1 MPKIKKK
8 EHKLDTGQDEDVEL
22 KAGRLRIYFQ
32 NRYNL
37 ISLINDFLVGIMYIF
52 GSLAPMMGFPSQYG
66 TYLYLAGGVFLTMRP
81 VLKIIHNV
89 YIYKDIDY
97 IDEKE
102 LEAREEEEEREK
114 QEDGEQSQ
122 EDEEKKQEDQE
133 YNEEYYGDDKNEEYE
148 KHDDT

>member
-8 EHKLDTGQDEDVEL
+8 EHKLDTGKDEDVEL

-37 ISLINDFLVGIMYIF
+37 ISLINDFLVGIMYIL
-52 GSLAPMMGFPSQYG
+52 GSLAPMLGFPSQYG
-66 TYLYLAGGVFLTMRP
+66 TYLYLAGGLFLTMRP

-89 YIYKDIDY
+89 YIYKDMDY
-97 IDEKE
+97 IDEEE
-102 LEAREEEEEREK
+102 LRAREEEEERKK
-114 QEDGEQSQ
+114 QEQ

>member
-8 EHKLDTGQDEDVEL
+8 EHKLDTGKDEDIEL

-37 ISLINDFLVGIMYIF
+37 ISLINDFLVGIMYIC
-52 GSLAPMMGFPSQYG
+52 GSLAPMLGFPSQYG
-66 TYLYLAGGVFLTMRP
+66 TYLYLAGGLFLTMRP
-81 VLKIIHNV
+81 VLKIIHNI
-89 YIYKDIDY
+89 YIYKDMDY
-97 IDEKE
+97 IDEAE
-102 LEAREEEEEREK
+102 LRAREEEEERK
-114 QEDGEQSQ
+114 RQEQ

-133 YNEEYYGDDKNEEYE
+133 YNEEDYGDDKNEEYE